1 MTIFLYKIILV
12 FFNKTWKGRRNVSKK
27 KAPASKIVNLAK
39 AYAEL
44 KTGKKNYPLE
54 YVGIRAGEKIDEIL
68 LSEEEMRH
76 AEVTKDHF
84 VIKPEAE
91 FDINSIKK
99 SIKTQEYSSGTVK
112 PLSVDELKK
121 LMKKLKWVL

>member
-1 MTIFLYKIILV
+1 
-12 FFNKTWKGRRNVSKK
+12 
-27 KAPASKIVNLAK
+27 
-39 AYAEL
+39 
-44 KTGKKNYPLE
+44 
-54 YVGIRAGEKIDEIL
+54 
-68 LSEEEMRH
+68 MRH

-99 SIKTQEYSSGTVK
+99 SIKTQEYGSATVK